1 MKKEEN
7 WKEESKFD
15 IKEESKFDFTE
26 YEEVSQESLK
36 ESEEIL
42 EGIKE
47 EVELEETQMERRNQ
61 PSRASKSAIQKEGA
75 FSKYFFRK

>member
-42 EGIKE
+42 EGLKE
-47 EVELEETQMERRNQ
+47 EAEEEEEQQQRRKQ
-61 PSRASKSAIQKEGA
+61 PSRASKNAIQKEGA
-75 FSKYFFRK
+75 FSKYFW